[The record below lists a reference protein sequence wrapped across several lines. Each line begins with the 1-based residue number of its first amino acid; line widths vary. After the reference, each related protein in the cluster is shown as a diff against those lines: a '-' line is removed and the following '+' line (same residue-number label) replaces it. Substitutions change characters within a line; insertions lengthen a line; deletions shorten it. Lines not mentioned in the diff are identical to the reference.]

1 MASGVDLK
9 RLRTGT
15 VPKGQQTEVALKIDE
30 LATYPIYIDD
40 SPLQTVLDI
49 GAKLRRLQVQR
60 RVDLVVVDYLQLMR
74 GVGRFENRNQEVS
87 SISRGMKALAK
98 DRGLPVMALSQLS
111 RASEKRGE
119 NKEPLLSDLRDS
131 GSIEQDADLVLF
143 LNRNTGFDPN
153 DPDAG
158 ARTKLII
165 AKQRNGPT
173 GDVNLTFLKSQARF
187 VNAASGMESD
197 SYG

>member
-1 MASGVDLK
+1 MS
-9 RLRTGT
+9 
-15 VPKGQQTEVALKIDE
+15 
-30 LATYPIYIDD
+30 
-40 SPLQTVLDI
+40 
-49 GAKLRRLQVQR
+49 
-60 RVDLVVVDYLQLMR
+60 
-74 GVGRFENRNQEVS
+74 
-87 SISRGMKALAK
+87 
-98 DRGLPVMALSQLS
+98 LSQLS

-187 VNAASGMESD
+187 VNAASGMESE